1 MSHLYIHARD
11 LRVLGSGA
19 VSWLGGGSVIQPETH
34 LAPGSVCMSDH
45 PETSL
50 SLLMPWWLLHRT
62 CFSIRWVRA
71 LAETPAS
78 EDRHRGRQLMTSQQP
93 CCTVGQQPL
102 SQRVEAPLALLQI
115 DTAEGRA
122 IQLLHTEKDPLH
134 IGTVSWRLGLH
145 QGRWWV
151 QVHGWDWGSIPWWGG
166 TWKARRSLSSSTQ
179 HDVCLGAGRWRKR
192 QKGKIRSFSLSKS
205 QNWELHHR
213 I

>member
-1 MSHLYIHARD
+1 MSHLYIHACD

-78 EDRHRGRQLMTSQQP
+78 EDRHRGRQLMASQQP

-115 DTAEGRA
+115 DTAEGRGCHPTLTLREGSTPHRYSELETWTSPRKVVGA
-122 IQLLHTEKDPLH
+122 SSWLRLRKHPPMRRNMEGKEVSVFIHPTWCLLGSWEIEKE
-134 IGTVSWRLGLH
+134 T
-145 QGRWWV
+145 
-151 QVHGWDWGSIPWWGG
+151 
-166 TWKARRSLSSSTQ
+166 
-179 HDVCLGAGRWRKR
+179 
-192 QKGKIRSFSLSKS
+192 KGE
-205 QNWELHHR
+205 NT
-213 I
+213 